1 MNAEETIAA
10 LQAELAAA
18 RETLAV
24 LTGQVAALLERVKD
38 LEGQRA
44 TTSRNSS
51 KSPYPADV
59 RASCRAGGAV
69 SSHQRR
75 LRWRAMPSPASSWPS
90 GQRHRDG
97 VDVHVDDAQPG

>member
-1 MNAEETIAA
+1 MNAEEIIAA

-51 KSPYPADV
+51 KPPYPADV

-69 SSHQRR
+69 SSHQRAQR
-75 LRWRAMPSPASSWPS
+75 AALRSRAMPSPASS
-90 GQRHRDG
+90 R
-97 VDVHVDDAQPG
+97 PGPAASATAMGSMST